1 MPQESVGFEDRT
13 FKHRRDWRL
22 KAVRVDGWVS
32 RAPDECTVF
41 EDRNMNAS
49 REMPKYVCHK
59 KVWALKIAEI
69 TEPTDATGTSRTII
83 PADEGYGPFVVDG
96 AYMAKHKP
104 EVGGYYVVY
113 EDGYKSFSPASA
125 FESGYTRV

>member
-1 MPQESVGFEDRT
+1 
-13 FKHRRDWRL
+13 
-22 KAVRVDGWVS
+22 
-32 RAPDECTVF
+32 
-41 EDRNMNAS
+41 MNAG

-69 TEPTDATGTSRTII
+69 TEPTDATGTSRTIM

-113 EDGYKSFSPASA
+113 EDGYKSFSPAGA
-125 FESGYTRV
+125 FESGYARIDG

>member
-1 MPQESVGFEDRT
+1 
-13 FKHRRDWRL
+13 
-22 KAVRVDGWVS
+22 
-32 RAPDECTVF
+32 
-41 EDRNMNAS
+41 MNAS

-113 EDGYKSFSPASA
+113 DDGYKSYSPAAA
-125 FESGYTRV
+125 FESGYSLIG